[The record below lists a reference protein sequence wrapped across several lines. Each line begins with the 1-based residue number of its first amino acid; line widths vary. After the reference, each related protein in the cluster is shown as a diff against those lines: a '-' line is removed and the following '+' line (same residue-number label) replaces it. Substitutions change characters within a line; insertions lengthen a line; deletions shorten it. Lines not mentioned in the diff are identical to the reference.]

1 MLFTFLQESRYCN
14 RIATRIVAYGSYRS
28 IRVRH
33 KLIQLY
39 SRKFIVLRNHD
50 IHAHISTAATFIS
63 VSPFSCSFS
72 IISVSLP
79 KYFKSK
85 KTLRSLVTLPVGK

>member
-14 RIATRIVAYGSYRS
+14 RIATRIIAYGSYRS

-50 IHAHISTAATFIS
+50 IHAHISTAATFY
-63 VSPFSCSFS
+63 FSLAIQLFILNHICKFAQ
-72 IISVSLP
+72 IFQIEENTAFLGH
-79 KYFKSK
+79 
-85 KTLRSLVTLPVGK
+85 TAVGK